1 MIRLS
6 RLYLLLV
13 LVFTLIAVGTLSL
26 MQYQAL
32 RTYAAD
38 NLTSELKGEAFR
50 VRDGLEHQL
59 IGLKEGVRL
68 LTGHESIIKGLS
80 TLIYSAQVQ
89 ARFEAL
95 SNRYGAIASLYLVTP
110 DGKVKES
117 YGGRIRPLEQDKA
130 LQARLAKLRKLA
142 NEGVQGGLIWAIKD
156 PLLLPEGNNEGL
168 VFASVVT
175 SFGLRQ
181 QEAVQGFLLALVPF
195 HRLHKQQEVD
205 DSTVLEIAPQL
216 TSLPDNTV
224 SQTLS
229 LDIQDR
235 DFTDALT
242 LYIRISR
249 SIESMDTAIKE
260 FIRPFLV
267 VQLLVMLFLMVL
279 LSLSSTPVLRAFNGL
294 NAIIQ
299 RMEAGLPVENSDTR
313 IWEFA
318 HTERLLME
326 MQGRIREQV
335 ADLERQNH
343 QLESLANEKDLYLK
357 ELTQLNQ
364 SLESKVEERTNTLA
378 LSLQRIEITNRF
390 YNQLILLRQQLTDD
404 ATPQQVLKNAVKHI
418 TACELGLPFAISL
431 SLGEPM
437 VTVQHKEEGFPQSN
451 PAPRYRNDEDYT
463 LEDGVYSFSLP
474 TNHGSGWLQVA
485 ARSLRDEE
493 LKGLLLF
500 ARELGGY
507 LEKRALNNKLA
518 FWARTDGL
526 TGLGNRIAF
535 DQLMTGLE
543 TALDTE
549 VGLFLVDVNGLKELN
564 DSQGHEAG
572 DALLKTVAE
581 RLRGCVQGVTS
592 YLYRIGGDEYVIVLT
607 GESLSQRAWLQKRL
621 EEAQFQPATLAGREH
636 GISFSVGYADT
647 HSTHL
652 ASLYRMA
659 DKAMYQQKQQYY
671 DLKRHSN
678 LGDQQKV
685 EESSQSV

>member
-50 VRDGLEHQL
+50 IRDGLERQL
-59 IGLKEGVRL
+59 IGLKEGLRL

-89 ARFEAL
+89 SRFEAL
-95 SNRYGAIASLYLVTP
+95 SNRYGTISSLYLLTP
-110 DGKVKES
+110 DGKVKEN
-117 YGGRIRPLEQDKA
+117 YGGRIRPLEQDA
-130 LQARLAKLRKLA
+130 TLQARLAKLRKAA
-142 NEGVQGGLIWAIKD
+142 NEGLQGGAIWSLKD

-168 VFASVVT
+168 VFATVVT

-195 HRLHKQQEVD
+195 NRLHKQQEVE

-216 TSLPDNTV
+216 TTLSRNTV

-242 LYIRISR
+242 LYIRVSR
-249 SIESMDTAIKE
+249 SIESMDSATKE

-294 NAIIQ
+294 NGIIQ
-299 RMEAGLPVENSDTR
+299 RMEAGLPVQNSNTR

-326 MQGRIREQV
+326 MQGRIHEQL

-404 ATPQQVLKNAVKHI
+404 SSPQQVLKSALKHL

-437 VTVQHKEEGFPQSN
+437 VTVQHKDDDFPLHN
-451 PAPRYRNDEDYT
+451 PAPRYRSDEDYT

-535 DQLMTGLE
+535 DQLMGDLE

-572 DALLKTVAE
+572 DALLQTVAA
-581 RLRGCVQGVTS
+581 RLRSCVQGVTS

-607 GESLSQRAWLQKRL
+607 GEGLNQRSWLQKRL
-621 EEAQFQPATLAGREH
+621 DEVQFQPATLAGRER

-647 HSTHL
+647 HGTHL

-671 DLKRHSN
+671 DLKRHAN
-678 LGDQQKV
+678 LGETQKV
-685 EESSQSV
+685 EESSESV

>member
-32 RTYAAD
+32 HTYAAD
-38 NLTSELKGEAFR
+38 NLTNELKGEAFR
-50 VRDGLEHQL
+50 IRDGLERQL
-59 IGLKEGVRL
+59 IGLKEGLRL

-80 TLIYSAQVQ
+80 TLIYSGQVQ

-95 SNRYGAIASLYLVTP
+95 SNRYGAISSLYLLTP

-117 YGGRIRPLEQDKA
+117 YGGRIRPLEQDA
-130 LQARLAKLRKLA
+130 DLQAKLASLRKAA
-142 NEGVQGGLIWAIKD
+142 NEGVQGGAIWSIKD
-156 PLLLPEGNNEGL
+156 PLLIPESNNEGL

-195 HRLHKQQEVD
+195 NRLHKQQEVE
-205 DSTVLEIAPQL
+205 DSTVLDIAPQL
-216 TSLPDNTV
+216 TTLPHNTV

-235 DFTDALT
+235 DFTDAMT
-242 LYIRISR
+242 LYIRVSR
-249 SIESMDTAIKE
+249 SIESMDSAIKD

-294 NAIIQ
+294 NGIIQ
-299 RMEAGLPVENSDTR
+299 RMEAGLPVENSNTR

-326 MQGRIREQV
+326 MQGRIKAQL
-335 ADLERQNH
+335 ADLARQNH

-364 SLESKVEERTNTLA
+364 NLESKVEERTNTLA

-390 YNQLILLRQQLTDD
+390 YNQLLLLRQQLTDD
-404 ATPQQVLKNAVKHI
+404 SSPQQVLNSAVKHL

-437 VTVQHKEEGFPQSN
+437 VTVQHRDADFPPHSLS
-451 PAPRYRNDEDYT
+451 PRYRSDEDYT
-463 LEDGVYSFSLP
+463 LEEGVYNFSLP

-485 ARSLRDEE
+485 SRSLRDEE

-500 ARELGGY
+500 ARELGSY

-535 DQLMTGLE
+535 DQLMSGLE

-581 RLRGCVQGVTS
+581 RLRHCVQGVTS

-607 GESLSQRAWLQKRL
+607 GEGLSQRNWLQKRL
-621 EEAQFQPATLAGREH
+621 DEAQFQPATLAGRER
-636 GISFSVGYADT
+636 GVSYSVGYADT

-671 DLKRHSN
+671 DLKRHAS
-678 LGDQQKV
+678 LGEKV
-685 EESSQSV
+685 EESSESV